1 MNPWFLRGG
10 KEGQSSTF
18 SIYPHILNNLLE
30 EGVLL
35 DQVHRALC
43 SEANCSKPLA

>member
-18 SIYPHILNNLLE
+18 SIYPHILNKVE